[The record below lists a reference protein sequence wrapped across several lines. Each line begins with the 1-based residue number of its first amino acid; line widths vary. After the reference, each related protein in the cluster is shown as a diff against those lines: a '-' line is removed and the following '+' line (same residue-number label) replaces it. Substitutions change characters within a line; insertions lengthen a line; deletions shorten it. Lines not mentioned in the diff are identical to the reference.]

1 MLRVDTAE
9 IGNDSAVR
17 GYLGGR
23 VMTGGSADEGLDFT
37 CEIHRGTVGCSRS
50 AAKAGN
56 TVRLRR
62 ESEDT

>member
-1 MLRVDTAE
+1 
-9 IGNDSAVR
+9 
-17 GYLGGR
+17 
-23 VMTGGSADEGLDFT
+23 MTGGSADEGLDFT

>member
-1 MLRVDTAE
+1 
-9 IGNDSAVR
+9 
-17 GYLGGR
+17 
-23 VMTGGSADEGLDFT
+23 MTGGSADEGLDFT
-37 CEIHRGTVGCSRS
+37 CEIHRGTVPVGCSRS